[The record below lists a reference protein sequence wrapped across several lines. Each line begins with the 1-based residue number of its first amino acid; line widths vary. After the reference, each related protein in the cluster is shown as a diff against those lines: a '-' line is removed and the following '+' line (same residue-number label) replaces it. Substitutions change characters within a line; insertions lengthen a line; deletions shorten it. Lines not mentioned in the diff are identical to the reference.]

1 MRLPEDDT
9 RFGVGAK
16 TQGPSTALRFG
27 RDDRVIA
34 GRHRAGRP
42 GGGLS
47 VVCSEAR
54 RSTAPAP
61 CKKRKERG
69 TRPAGRNSS
78 KGERWMRAAGG
89 WLSPDGYPADGD
101 RDASQTR
108 DYCVAKNATHRA
120 ARLDPSLRKER
131 LLGMTIEIGPRPLKS
146 SVRTRV
152 SLRDLDRL
160 FHFSQRWRAGLSW
173 FVPPGLDCRAF
184 CRASLAGN

>member
-1 MRLPEDDT
+1 MR
-9 RFGVGAK
+9 G
-16 TQGPSTALRFG
+16 
-27 RDDRVIA
+27 
-34 GRHRAGRP
+34 
-42 GGGLS
+42 
-47 VVCSEAR
+47 
-54 RSTAPAP
+54 
-61 CKKRKERG
+61 
-69 TRPAGRNSS
+69 SS
-78 KGERWMRAAGG
+78 G

-146 SVRTRV
+146 SVRTRA
-152 SLRDLDRL
+152 SLRDLNRL